1 MNAPS
6 LTLHRSN
13 RNDPTL
19 RYDVHRPSGEIRGAV
34 FLTHGYAE
42 HSGRYGEVIDAL
54 NARGLIVARWD
65 LRGHGHS
72 DGARGHVLSFDDY
85 LRDADELRVELAKD
99 TTWRNAGPPVMIGHS
114 LGGLITFH
122 AAARDPGSV
131 RGVILSSPFFG
142 IKVAVPAVKRAAGK
156 VMSKVFPGF
165 GLPTGLKGT
174 DVTRNTELAL
184 NYDKD
189 PLHFPNATARWFT
202 EATRAHELALDQA
215 RDFHLPILIMAG
227 GDDKIASLEATKKV
241 FERIGSTN
249 KELRVLDSMYHEI
262 FNEPERARWIADAAD
277 AATKF
282 IG

>member
-1 MNAPS
+1 MIVNPPS
-6 LTLHRSN
+6 QTLHRSTPS
-13 RNDPTL
+13 DAAL
-19 RYDVHRPSGEIRGAV
+19 RYELHRPEGTPRGAV

-54 NARGLIVARWD
+54 LSRGLLVARWD

-72 DGARGHVLSFDDY
+72 EGPRGHVLSFDDY

-99 TTWRNAGPPVMIGHS
+99 LAWRAAGPPVMIGHS

-142 IKVAVPAVKRAAGK
+142 IAVAVPAVKRFAGK
-156 VMSKVFPGF
+156 IMSKVLPGF
-165 GLPTGLKGT
+165 GLPTGLKGS
-174 DVTRNTELAL
+174 DVTRNRELSD
-184 NYDKD
+184 ND

-202 EATRAHELALDQA
+202 EATRAHELALEQA

-227 GDDKIASLEATKKV
+227 GDDKIASLDATKKV

-249 KELRVLDSMYHEI
+249 KELQVLNGMYHEI

-277 AATKF
+277 RAVKF